1 MDKVLIDIFL
11 PAINRSFEVYIPLDS
26 KFYEI
31 TPLVSKMLSELS
43 NGLFI
48 SGDDSILYERKT
60 GNILNI
66 NMSARQLNIKNGDNL
81 IMISNIIN

>member
-66 NMSARQLNIKNGDNL
+66 NMSARQLNTKHGGFL
-81 IMISNIIN
+81 TLL

>member
-60 GNILNI
+60 VNILNI

-81 IMISNIIN
+81 MLL

>member
-48 SGDDSILYERKT
+48 LGVYMLVVY
-60 GNILNI
+60 
-66 NMSARQLNIKNGDNL
+66 
-81 IMISNIIN
+81 

>member
-66 NMSARQLNIKNGDNL
+66 NMSARHLNIKNGDNL
-81 IMISNIIN
+81 MLL

>member
-11 PAINRSFEVYIPLDS
+11 PDINRSFEVYIPLDS

-43 NGLFI
+43 NVLFI

-81 IMISNIIN
+81 MLL

>member
-48 SGDDSILYERKT
+48 LGDDSILYERKT

-81 IMISNIIN
+81 MLL

>member
-31 TPLVSKMLSELS
+31 TSLVSKMLSELS

-81 IMISNIIN
+81 MLL

>member
-48 SGDDSILYERKT
+48 SGDDSILNERKT

-81 IMISNIIN
+81 MLL

>member
-66 NMSARQLNIKNGDNL
+66 NMSARQLNFKNGDNL
-81 IMISNIIN
+81 MLL

>member
-48 SGDDSILYERKT
+48 SGEDSILYERKT

-81 IMISNIIN
+81 MLL

>member
-26 KFYEI
+26 RFYEI

-81 IMISNIIN
+81 MLL

>member
-66 NMSARQLNIKNGDNL
+66 NMSAKELKLKNGSKL
-81 IMISNIIN
+81 MLL

>member
-66 NMSARQLNIKNGDNL
+66 NMSARQLNIKNWDNL
-81 IMISNIIN
+81 MLL

>member
-60 GNILNI
+60 GNILNT

-81 IMISNIIN
+81 MLL

>member
-66 NMSARQLNIKNGDNL
+66 NMSARQLNIKNGENL
-81 IMISNIIN
+81 MLL

>member
-66 NMSARQLNIKNGDNL
+66 NMSARQLNIKNGQFNVV
-81 IMISNIIN
+81 IRYS

>member
-66 NMSARQLNIKNGDNL
+66 NMSARQLNIKNGGNL
-81 IMISNIIN
+81 MLL

>member
-31 TPLVSKMLSELS
+31 TPLVSNYLTDY
-43 NGLFI
+43 LF
-48 SGDDSILYERKT
+48 
-60 GNILNI
+60 
-66 NMSARQLNIKNGDNL
+66 QV
-81 IMISNIIN
+81 MIQFYMKEKPEIY

>member
-66 NMSARQLNIKNGDNL
+66 NMSARQLNIKNGVNL
-81 IMISNIIN
+81 MLL

>member
-66 NMSARQLNIKNGDNL
+66 NMSARQLNIRNGDNL
-81 IMISNIIN
+81 MLL

>member
-1 MDKVLIDIFL
+1 MDKVLIGIFL

-81 IMISNIIN
+81 MLL

>member
-48 SGDDSILYERKT
+48 SGEDSILYERKT

-66 NMSARQLNIKNGDNL
+66 NMSARQLNIKNGENL
-81 IMISNIIN
+81 MLL

>member
-48 SGDDSILYERKT
+48 SGDSILYERKT

-81 IMISNIIN
+81 MLL

>member
-48 SGDDSILYERKT
+48 SGDDSILYETKT

-81 IMISNIIN
+81 MLL

>member
-31 TPLVSKMLSELS
+31 TPLVSKMLRDLS

-81 IMISNIIN
+81 MLL

>member
-31 TPLVSKMLSELS
+31 TTLVSKMLSELS

-81 IMISNIIN
+81 MLL

>member
-26 KFYEI
+26 QFYEI

-81 IMISNIIN
+81 MLL

>member
-31 TPLVSKMLSELS
+31 THLVSKMLSELS

-66 NMSARQLNIKNGDNL
+66 NMSARQLNIKNGGNL
-81 IMISNIIN
+81 MLL

>member
-66 NMSARQLNIKNGDNL
+66 NMSARQFNIKNGDNL
-81 IMISNIIN
+81 MLL

>member
-48 SGDDSILYERKT
+48 SGDDSVLYDRKT

-81 IMISNIIN
+81 MLL

>member
-81 IMISNIIN
+81 MLL

>member
-11 PAINRSFEVYIPLDS
+11 TAINRSFEVYIPLDS

-81 IMISNIIN
+81 MLL

>member
-48 SGDDSILYERKT
+48 SGNDSILYERKT

-81 IMISNIIN
+81 MLL

>member
-48 SGDDSILYERKT
+48 SGDDSILHERKT

-66 NMSARQLNIKNGDNL
+66 NMSARQLNIKNGGNL
-81 IMISNIIN
+81 MLL

>member
-66 NMSARQLNIKNGDNL
+66 NMSARQLNVKNGDNL
-81 IMISNIIN
+81 MLL

>member
-1 MDKVLIDIFL
+1 
-11 PAINRSFEVYIPLDS
+11 
-26 KFYEI
+26 
-31 TPLVSKMLSELS
+31 MLSELS

-48 SGDDSILYERKT
+48 SGEDSILYERKT

-81 IMISNIIN
+81 MLL

>member
-1 MDKVLIDIFL
+1 MDKVLIDISL

-81 IMISNIIN
+81 MLL

>member
-31 TPLVSKMLSELS
+31 TPLVAKMLSELS

-81 IMISNIIN
+81 MLL

>member
-66 NMSARQLNIKNGDNL
+66 NMSASQLNIKNGDNL
-81 IMISNIIN
+81 MLL